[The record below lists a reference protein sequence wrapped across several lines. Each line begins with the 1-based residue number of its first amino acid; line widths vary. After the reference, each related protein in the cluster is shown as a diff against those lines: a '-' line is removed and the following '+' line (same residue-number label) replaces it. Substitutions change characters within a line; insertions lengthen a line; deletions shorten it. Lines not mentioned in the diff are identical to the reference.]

1 MKALAAQSC
10 PRLCDPADRSPPD
23 SSVHGISQA
32 GYWSGLPFS
41 SPGIFLT
48 QGLNLGLL
56 HCWQILYGLT
66 PRGRPR
72 ALKSALKWCTLLS
85 TDQIASESL
94 LYGTGD
100 SPQHCGDLSG
110 KEIQEKRGY
119 VYSQCTLLYGR
130 NKHDIVKQLYSNKDF
145 FK

>member
-1 MKALAAQSC
+1 MLSRV
-10 PRLCDPADRSPPD
+10 RLCDPADCSPPD
-23 SSVHGISQA
+23 SSVRGISQA

-41 SPGIFLT
+41 SLGIFLT

-56 HCWQILYGLT
+56 HCWQILFSLT
-66 PRGRPR
+66 HQGRPR

-85 TDQIASESL
+85 IDQIASESL
-94 LYGTGD
+94 LYSTGD

-119 VYSQCTLLYGR
+119 MCSRRSLLYGR
-130 NKHDIVKQLYSNKDF
+130 SKHDIVKQLYSNKDF
-145 FK
+145 LK